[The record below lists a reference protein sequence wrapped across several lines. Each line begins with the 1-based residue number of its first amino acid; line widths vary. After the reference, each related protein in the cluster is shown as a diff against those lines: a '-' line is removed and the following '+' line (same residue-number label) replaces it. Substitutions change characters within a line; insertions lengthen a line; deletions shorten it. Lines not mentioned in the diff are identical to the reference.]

1 MTFRTLCRA
10 CALTLFA
17 LSILSAAPILRVHL
31 PIVSNDNPDA
41 LLLEAGQPLP
51 LWILQGTN
59 GPTGVFFEVWNT
71 GDGQLNPRVSGRFS
85 PWLQPVVTGTQ
96 LCSFDAGR
104 VCSFVRVFFE
114 TAGLPRGTF
123 QGEITVSD
131 ANAVDSPQR
140 IPVTIHVGGA
150 VPDDVEFYIA
160 AADGNSDAIE
170 FPTPAGPAPV
180 VSVAPAGQFL
190 SVTSSGLGSFRFLH
204 NHRVAATFR
213 AGMGVGDLAGSLS
226 VTGSSFGPDNRSV
239 PVTVHVTNSP
249 IADSSSDSVTLITGP
264 GIDPPPGA
272 VVLSNRGL
280 GDLAVSGIDIS
291 TSSGGDWLSTEDLG
305 NNTFFIR
312 AAVEGLGM
320 GLYEGEL
327 SFNSNAANGP
337 LRIPVALEVRDSSAP
352 EALFSGIVNGAS
364 FDPVQ
369 GIAPGTIVSL
379 FGINL
384 ASGVDRPEETPL
396 PCEFLSARVRVN
408 GIDAPFFFAS
418 PGQLNFQVPF
428 ELSPGG
434 ARIEVSRDGVA
445 GNSISAP
452 VFERS
457 PGIFLLG
464 VDNYGAIVNASQGN
478 FPLPTEVGRRI
489 GLRTT
494 PARPGDVIVIFATGL
509 GPVNNPVP
517 TGEATPDSP
526 LPRTLERPNVNY
538 STSPFGLSE
547 RASFSGLSPR
557 FVGLYQVNV
566 PIPVTVPTNP
576 RTPITL
582 EFNDG
587 TRSNTAH
594 IAVER

>member
-1 MTFRTLCRA
+1 MTFRTLFGA

-51 LWILQGTN
+51 IWIAQGTN
-59 GPTGVFFEVWNT
+59 GPTGSFFEVWNT
-71 GDGQLNPRVSGRFS
+71 GDGQVNPQVSGGFS

-96 LCSFDAGR
+96 LCSFDPGR

-140 IPVTIHVGGA
+140 VPVTIHVGGA
-150 VPDDVEFYIA
+150 VPDDVELYIA
-160 AADGNSDAIE
+160 AAEGNSDAVE
-170 FPTPAGPAPV
+170 FQTPVGPAPV
-180 VSVAPAGQFL
+180 VSVASAGQFL

-226 VTGSSFGPDNRSV
+226 VGGSSFGPDNRSV

-249 IADSSSDSVTLITGP
+249 IADPSSASVTLVTGP

-272 VVLSNRGL
+272 VVLGNRGL
-280 GDLAVSGIDIS
+280 GALTVSGVDVS
-291 TSSGGDWLSTEDLG
+291 TRAWLSTEDQG
-305 NNTFFIR
+305 NNVFFVR
-312 AAVEGLGM
+312 AAVEGLDT

-337 LRIPVALEVRDSSAP
+337 LRVPVALEVRDSSAP

-369 GIAPGTIVSL
+369 GIAPGAIVSL

-384 ASGVDRPEETPL
+384 ASAVDLPEPEDIPL
-396 PCEFLSARVRVN
+396 PRELASARVRVN
-408 GIDAPFFFAS
+408 GIDAPLFFVS

-434 ARIEVSRDGVA
+434 ALIEVSRGGVE

-452 VFERS
+452 MFERS
-457 PGIFLLG
+457 PGIFRLG
-464 VDNYGAIVNASQGN
+464 IENYGAIVNATQRN
-478 FPLPTEVGRRI
+478 FPLPTDVGRRV
-489 GLRTT
+489 GLTTT
-494 PARPGDVIVIFATGL
+494 PARPGDILTIFATGL

-517 TGEATPDSP
+517 TGEAAPNSP
-526 LPRTLERPNVNY
+526 LARTLERPNVNY

-547 RASFSGLSPR
+547 RATFSGLSPGS
-557 FVGLYQVNV
+557 VGLYQVNV
-566 PIPVTVPTNP
+566 AIPVTAPTNP
-576 RTPITL
+576 RSPITL
-582 EFNDG
+582 AFNDG
-587 TRSNTAH
+587 TRSNTVH

>member
-1 MTFRTLCRA
+1 MTFRTFCRA
-10 CALTLFA
+10 CALTFFA
-17 LSILSAAPILRVHL
+17 LSIVSAAPILRVQL
-31 PIVSNDNPDA
+31 PTVSNDTPDA
-41 LLLEAGQPLP
+41 LLLEDGKPLP
-51 LWILQGTN
+51 IWIPQGTN

-71 GDGQLNPRVSGRFS
+71 GDGQLNPQVSGGHS
-85 PWLQPVVTGTQ
+85 PWLKPVVTGTQ
-96 LCSFDAGR
+96 PCSFDAGR
-104 VCSFVRVFFE
+104 VCSFVRVLFE
-114 TAGLPRGTF
+114 TASLPRGTF

-131 ANAVDSPQR
+131 AGAVDSPRR
-140 IPVTIHVGGA
+140 IPVTIYVGGA
-150 VPDDVEFYIA
+150 VPDDVELYIA
-160 AADGNSDAIE
+160 ASDGNSDAVE
-170 FPTPAGPAPV
+170 FQTPAGPAPV

-204 NHRVAATFR
+204 NHRVAATFSN
-213 AGMGVGDLAGSLS
+213 GMGVGDLPGSLS

-249 IADSSSDSVTLITGP
+249 IADASSDSVTLVTGP
-264 GIDPPPGA
+264 GIDPRPGV
-272 VVLSNRGL
+272 VVLANRGL
-280 GDLAVSGIDIS
+280 GDLSVSGVDIS

-305 NNTFFIR
+305 NNVFFVR
-312 AAVEGLGM
+312 GAVEGLGA

-327 SFNSNAANGP
+327 SFNSNAANSP
-337 LRIPVALEVRDSSAP
+337 VRIPVAMDVRDSSAP

-364 FDPVQ
+364 FDPLQ

-384 ASGVDRPEETPL
+384 ASGTDRPDDTPL
-396 PCEFLSARVRVN
+396 PREFLSARVSVN

-418 PGQLNFQVPF
+418 QGQLNIQVPF

-434 ARIEVSRDGVA
+434 ARIDVSRDGVT

-457 PGIFLLG
+457 PGIFRIG
-464 VDNYGAIVNASQGN
+464 VENYGAIVNASQGN
-478 FPLPTEVGRRI
+478 FPLPSEFSRP
-489 GLRTT
+489 GLSAS

-509 GPVNNPVP
+509 GPVDNPVP

-526 LPRTLERPNVNY
+526 LARTLERPNVNY

-547 RASFSGLSPR
+547 RAAFSGLSPR

-566 PIPVTVPTNP
+566 DIPETAATNA

-587 TRSNTAH
+587 TSSNTVH

>member
-1 MTFRTLCRA
+1 MTFRSFCRA
-10 CALTLFA
+10 CGLIFLAF
-17 LSILSAAPILRVHL
+17 SIVSAAPILRVQL
-31 PIVSNDNPDA
+31 PTASNDNPDA
-41 LLLEAGQPLP
+41 LLLEDGESLP
-51 LWILQGTN
+51 VWIPQGTN
-59 GPTGVFFEVWNT
+59 GPTGVSFEVWNA
-71 GDGQLNPRVSGRFS
+71 GDGQVDPQVSGGFS

-96 LCSFDAGR
+96 PCSFDAGR
-104 VCSFVRVFFE
+104 VCSFVRVLFE

-131 ANAVDSPQR
+131 AGAVDSPQR
-140 IPVTIHVGGA
+140 IPVTIHVGGS
-150 VPDDVEFYIA
+150 VPDDVELYIA
-160 AADGNSDAIE
+160 ASDGNSDAVE
-170 FPTPAGPAPV
+170 FQTPAGPAPI

-204 NHRVAATFR
+204 NHRVAATFSN
-213 AGMGVGDLAGSLS
+213 GMGVGDLPGSLS

-249 IADSSSDSVTLITGP
+249 IADASSDSVRLVTGP
-264 GIDPPPGA
+264 GIDPRPSV
-272 VVLSNRGL
+272 VVLANRGL
-280 GDLAVSGIDIS
+280 GDLSVSGVDIS

-305 NNTFFIR
+305 DNVFFVR
-312 AAVEGLGM
+312 GAVEGLGA

-327 SFNSNAANGP
+327 SFNSNAANSP
-337 LRIPVALEVRDSSAP
+337 VRIPVAMDVRDSSAP

-384 ASGVDRPEETPL
+384 ASGADRPEDTPL
-396 PCEFLSARVRVN
+396 PREFLSARVSVN

-418 PGQLNFQVPF
+418 QGQLNIQVPF

-434 ARIEVSRDGVA
+434 ARIEVSRDGVT

-464 VDNYGAIVNASQGN
+464 VDSYGAIVNASQGN
-478 FPLPTEVGRRI
+478 FPLPTEVGRRV
-489 GLRTT
+489 GLPTT

-509 GPVNNPVP
+509 GPVDNPVP
-517 TGEATPDSP
+517 TGEVTPDSP
-526 LPRTLERPNVNY
+526 LARTLERPNVNY

-576 RTPITL
+576 RTPIIL

-587 TRSNTAH
+587 TRSNTVH

>member
-10 CALTLFA
+10 CALTFFA
-17 LSILSAAPILRVHL
+17 LSILSAAPILRVNL

-41 LLLEAGQPLP
+41 LLLEDGQRLP
-51 LWILQGTN
+51 VWISQGTN
-59 GPTGVFFEVWNT
+59 GPTGVLFEVWNT
-71 GDGQLNPRVSGRFS
+71 GDGQIDPQVSGGFS
-85 PWLQPVVTGTQ
+85 PWLKPVVSGTQ

-104 VCSFVRVFFE
+104 VCSLVRVLFE
-114 TAGLPRGTF
+114 AAAMPRGTF

-140 IPVTIHVGGA
+140 VAVTILVGGA
-150 VPDDVEFYIA
+150 VPDDVELYIA
-160 AADGNSDAIE
+160 ASEGNSDAVE
-170 FPTPAGPAPV
+170 FQTPAGPAPI

-190 SVTSSGLGSFRFLH
+190 SVSSSGLGSFRFLH

-226 VTGSSFGPDNRSV
+226 VTESSFAPDNRSV
-239 PVTVHVTNSP
+239 PVTVHVTNGP
-249 IADSSSDSVTLITGP
+249 IADPSSDSVTLITGP
-264 GIDPPPGA
+264 EIDPPPGV
-272 VVLSNRGL
+272 VVLANRGL
-280 GDLAVSGIDIS
+280 GDLSVSGVDIS
-291 TSSGGDWLSTEDLG
+291 TTSGGDWLSTEDLG
-305 NNTFFIR
+305 NNIFFIR

-327 SFNSNAANGP
+327 SFNSNAANSP
-337 LRIPVALEVRDSSAP
+337 VRIPVALEVRDSSAP

-369 GIAPGTIVSL
+369 GIAPGAIVSL

-384 ASGVDRPEETPL
+384 ASGVDRPDDVPL
-396 PCEFLSARVRVN
+396 PRELESARVRVN
-408 GIDAPFFFAS
+408 GIEAPFFFVS
-418 PGQLNFQVPF
+418 PGQLNFQVPV

-434 ARIEVSRDGVA
+434 ARIDVSRGGVT

-452 VFERS
+452 MFERS
-457 PGIFLLG
+457 PGIFRIG
-464 VDNYGAIVNASQGN
+464 VENYGAIVNASQGN
-478 FPLPTEVGRRI
+478 FPLPSEFSRP
-489 GLRTT
+489 GLNAS

-526 LPRTLERPNVNY
+526 LAHTLERPNVNY

-547 RASFSGLSPR
+547 RAAFSGLSPR
-557 FVGLYQVNV
+557 FVGPYQVNV
-566 PIPVTVPTNP
+566 PIPETAATNR
-576 RTPITL
+576 RTPITI

-587 TRSNTAH
+587 TRSNTVH